1 MTTGIIGGGL
11 TGLSLASLLQEDQEI
26 LEKSPEAGGLCRSIQ
41 EEGFTFDYGGS
52 HIIFSKDE
60 EVLRFILDLLGDNI
74 FKVR

>member
-11 TGLSLASLLQEDQEI
+11 TGLSLASLLQEDLEI

-60 EVLRFILDLLGDNI
+60 EVLRFILDLLGDNMAL
-74 FKVR
+74 R